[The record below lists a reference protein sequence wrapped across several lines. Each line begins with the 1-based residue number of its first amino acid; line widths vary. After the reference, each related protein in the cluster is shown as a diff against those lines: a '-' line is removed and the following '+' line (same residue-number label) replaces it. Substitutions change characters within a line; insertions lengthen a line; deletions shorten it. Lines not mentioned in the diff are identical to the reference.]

1 LIEVKD
7 LTKRYRKA
15 TAVAGLTFQ
24 VRSGS
29 ITGFLGPNGAGKT
42 TTLRILLGLVH
53 PTSGEATV
61 DGHAYR
67 NLPDPIRRVGAVLE
81 ATNFHPKRSGRN
93 HLRMQAVAAGIP
105 DTRVDELL
113 SLVGLGNVAGRG
125 VGGYSLGMR
134 QRLSVAG
141 ALLGD
146 PDLLV
151 LDEPANGLDPEGIRW
166 LRDFLVGFA
175 REGRT
180 VFISSHV
187 LAEMEQL
194 ADEVVIVHHGKLV
207 AHQPVDELRKR
218 AVGATRARSPQA
230 DRLADALARAGLDAS
245 LDADTL
251 TTSASPERVG
261 EIAAAEGVALH
272 ELARESASLEDVF
285 LELTGDGGGI
295 E

>member
-24 VRSGS
+24 VRTGS

-113 SLVGLGNVAGRG
+113 SLVGLESVAGRR
-125 VGGYSLGMR
+125 VGAYSLGMR

-166 LRDFLVGFA
+166 LREFLVGFA
-175 REGRT
+175 RQGRT

-207 AHQPVDELRKR
+207 AQEPVDELRKR

-230 DRLADALARAGLDAS
+230 DRLAAALARAGLEAS
-245 LDADTL
+245 LDDDRL
-251 TTSASPERVG
+251 TTSAPPERVG
-261 EIAAAEGVALH
+261 EIAAAEGVVLY
-272 ELARESASLEDVF
+272 ELTRESASLEDVF
-285 LELTGDGGGI
+285 LELTGEGGGI
-295 E
+295 K

>member
-24 VRSGS
+24 VRTGS

-93 HLRMQAVAAGIP
+93 HLRMQAVAAGIS

-113 SLVGLGNVAGRG
+113 SLVGLESVAGRR
-125 VGGYSLGMR
+125 VGAYSLGMR

-166 LRDFLVGFA
+166 LREFLVGFA
-175 REGRT
+175 RQGRT

-207 AHQPVDELRKR
+207 AQEPVDELRKR

-230 DRLADALARAGLDAS
+230 DRLAAALARAGLEAS
-245 LDADTL
+245 LDDDRL
-251 TTSASPERVG
+251 TTSAPPERVG
-261 EIAAAEGVALH
+261 EIAAAEGVVLY
-272 ELARESASLEDVF
+272 ELTRESASLEDVF
-285 LELTGDGGGI
+285 LELTGEGGGI
-295 E
+295 K